1 MIQLSIPSP
10 STGVIYLGPLPL
22 RAYSLFIIL
31 GIFVA
36 IWLGNKRWIA
46 RGGKLSQVSDIAIF
60 AVPFGIIG
68 GRIYH
73 VATDWEKY
81 FGPGQ
86 NWVDALKIWNGGLG
100 IWGAI
105 LFGGVGAWIGCK
117 YYKIYLPPLADA
129 LAPGII
135 FAQAIGRMGNYFNQ
149 ELFGKP
155 TDLSWGLE
163 IAEKYRPQ
171 GFESFSTFH
180 PTFLYEILWNV
191 AIGFAL
197 IYIDRKFKLGH
208 GRVFALYAS
217 LYSVGRLFIENM
229 RIDEARIILGFR
241 FNVFTSLLVIVGG
254 LVYFVISN
262 KTRPGRDKDLFMRS
276 ASE

>member
-1 MIQLSIPSP
+1 LIQLSIPSP

-46 RGGKLSQVSDIAIF
+46 KGGKPGQVSDVALF

-81 FGPGQ
+81 FGSGQ
-86 NWVDALKIWNGGLG
+86 NWIDALKIWNGGLG

-117 YYKIYLPPLADA
+117 YYKIYLPPFADA
-129 LAPGII
+129 IAPGII
-135 FAQAIGRMGNYFNQ
+135 FAQAIGRLGNYFNQ

-155 TDLSWGLE
+155 TDLAWGLE
-163 IAEKYRPQ
+163 IAEKFRPQ
-171 GFESFSTFH
+171 GFESFTTFH
-180 PTFLYEILWNV
+180 PTFLYEIIWNV
-191 AIGFAL
+191 LIGFGL
-197 IYIDRKFKLGH
+197 IYLDRKYKIGH
-208 GRVFALYAS
+208 GRLFALYVS
-217 LYSVGRLFIENM
+217 LYSLGRLFIENL
-229 RIDEARIILGFR
+229 RIDEARLILGFR
-241 FNVFTSLLVIVGG
+241 FNVFTSLVVIVGG
-254 LVYFVISN
+254 LIYFVISN
-262 KTRPGRDKDLFMRS
+262 RSKPGIDKELFRRS
-276 ASE
+276 V

>member
-1 MIQLSIPSP
+1 LIQLSIPSP

-46 RGGKLSQVSDIAIF
+46 KGGKPGQVSDVAIF

-73 VATDWEKY
+73 VSTDWEKY
-81 FGPGQ
+81 FGSGQ
-86 NWVDALKIWNGGLG
+86 NWIDALKIWNGGLG

-117 YYKIYLPPLADA
+117 YYKIYLPPFADA
-129 LAPGII
+129 IAPGII
-135 FAQAIGRMGNYFNQ
+135 FAQAIGRLGNYFNQ

-155 TDLSWGLE
+155 TDLAWGLE
-163 IAEKYRPQ
+163 IAEKFRPQ
-171 GFESFSTFH
+171 GFESFATFH
-180 PTFLYEILWNV
+180 PTFLYEIIWNV
-191 AIGFAL
+191 LIGFGL
-197 IYIDRKFKLGH
+197 IYLDRKYKIGH
-208 GRVFALYAS
+208 GRLFALYVS
-217 LYSVGRLFIENM
+217 LYSLGRLFIENL
-229 RIDEARIILGFR
+229 RIDEARLILGFR
-241 FNVFTSLLVIVGG
+241 FNVFTSLVVIVGG
-254 LVYFVISN
+254 LIYFVISN
-262 KTRPGRDKDLFMRS
+262 RSKPGIDKELFRRS
-276 ASE
+276 A

>member
-46 RGGKLSQVSDIAIF
+46 KGGKPGQVSDVAIF

-81 FGPGQ
+81 FGSGQ
-86 NWVDALKIWNGGLG
+86 NWIDALKIWNGGLG

-117 YYKIYLPPLADA
+117 YYKIYLPPFADA
-129 LAPGII
+129 IAPGII
-135 FAQAIGRMGNYFNQ
+135 FAQAIGRLGNYFNQ

-155 TDLSWGLE
+155 TDLAWGLE
-163 IAEKYRPQ
+163 IAEKFRLQ
-171 GFESFSTFH
+171 GFESFATFH
-180 PTFLYEILWNV
+180 PTFLYEIIWNV
-191 AIGFAL
+191 LIGFGL
-197 IYIDRKFKLGH
+197 IYLDRKYKIGH
-208 GRVFALYAS
+208 GRLFALYVS
-217 LYSVGRLFIENM
+217 LYSLGRLFIENL
-229 RIDEARIILGFR
+229 RIDEARLILGFR
-241 FNVFTSLLVIVGG
+241 FNVFTSLVVIVGG
-254 LVYFVISN
+254 LIYFVISN
-262 KTRPGRDKDLFMRS
+262 RSKPGIDKELFRRS
-276 ASE
+276 A

>member
-31 GIFVA
+31 GILVA

-46 RGGKLSQVSDIAIF
+46 KGGKPGQVSDVALF

-81 FGPGQ
+81 FGSGQ
-86 NWVDALKIWNGGLG
+86 NWIDALKIWNGGLG

-117 YYKIYLPPLADA
+117 YYKIYLPPFADA
-129 LAPGII
+129 IAPGII
-135 FAQAIGRMGNYFNQ
+135 FAQAIGRLGNYFNQ

-155 TDLSWGLE
+155 TDLAWGLE
-163 IAEKYRPQ
+163 IAEKFRPQ
-171 GFESFSTFH
+171 GFESFATFH

-191 AIGFAL
+191 LVGFGL
-197 IYIDRKFKLGH
+197 IYLDRKYKIGH
-208 GRVFALYAS
+208 GRLFALYVS
-217 LYSVGRLFIENM
+217 LYSLGRLFIENL
-229 RIDEARIILGFR
+229 RIDEARLILGFR
-241 FNVFTSLLVIVGG
+241 FNVFTSLVVIVGG
-254 LVYFVISN
+254 LIYFVISN
-262 KTRPGRDKDLFMRS
+262 RSKPGIDKELFRRS
-276 ASE
+276 A

>member
-46 RGGKLSQVSDIAIF
+46 KGGKPGQVSDVAIF

-81 FGPGQ
+81 FGSGQ
-86 NWVDALKIWNGGLG
+86 NWIDALKIWNGGLG

-117 YYKIYLPPLADA
+117 YYKIYLPPFADA
-129 LAPGII
+129 IAPGII
-135 FAQAIGRMGNYFNQ
+135 FAQAIGRLGNYFNQ

-155 TDLSWGLE
+155 TDLAWGLE
-163 IAEKYRPQ
+163 IAEKFRPQ
-171 GFESFSTFH
+171 GFESFATFH
-180 PTFLYEILWNV
+180 PTFLYEIVWNV
-191 AIGFAL
+191 LIGFGL
-197 IYIDRKFKLGH
+197 IYLDRKYKIGH
-208 GRVFALYAS
+208 GRLFALYVS
-217 LYSVGRLFIENM
+217 LYSLGRLFIENL
-229 RIDEARIILGFR
+229 RIDEARLILGFR
-241 FNVFTSLLVIVGG
+241 FNVFTSLVVIVGG
-254 LVYFVISN
+254 LIYFFISN
-262 KTRPGRDKDLFMRS
+262 RSKPGIDKELFRRS
-276 ASE
+276 A

>member
-1 MIQLSIPSP
+1 MISLSIPSP
-10 STGVIYLGPLPL
+10 STGVIYLGPIPL

-46 RGGKLSQVSDIAIF
+46 RGGKLGQVSDIAIF

-86 NWVDALKIWNGGLG
+86 NWIEALKIWNGGLG

-105 LFGGVGAWIGCK
+105 FFGGVGAWIGCK

-149 ELFGKP
+149 ELFGRP

-163 IAEKYRPQ
+163 IAERYRPQ

-180 PTFLYEILWNV
+180 PTFLYEILWNF

-197 IYIDRKFKLGH
+197 IYIDRRFKLGH
-208 GRVFALYAS
+208 GRVFALYVS
-217 LYSVGRLFIENM
+217 LYSLGRLFIENM

-254 LVYFVISN
+254 LVYFVLSS
-262 KTRPGRDKDLFMRS
+262 KTKPGRDTNLFRRS
-276 ASE
+276 A

>member
-46 RGGKLSQVSDIAIF
+46 KGGKPGQVSDVALF

-81 FGPGQ
+81 FGSGQ
-86 NWVDALKIWNGGLG
+86 NWIDALKIWNGGLG

-117 YYKIYLPPLADA
+117 YYKIYLPPFADA
-129 LAPGII
+129 IAPGII
-135 FAQAIGRMGNYFNQ
+135 FAQAIGRLGNYFNQ

-155 TDLSWGLE
+155 TDLAWGLE
-163 IAEKYRPQ
+163 IAEKFRPQ
-171 GFESFSTFH
+171 GFESFATFH

-191 AIGFAL
+191 LVGFGL
-197 IYIDRKFKLGH
+197 IYLDRKYKIGH
-208 GRVFALYAS
+208 GRLFALYVS
-217 LYSVGRLFIENM
+217 LYSLGRLFIENL
-229 RIDEARIILGFR
+229 RIDEARLILGFR
-241 FNVFTSLLVIVGG
+241 FNVFTSLVVIVGG
-254 LVYFVISN
+254 LIYFVISN
-262 KTRPGRDKDLFMRS
+262 RSKPGIEKELFRRS
-276 ASE
+276 A

>member
-1 MIQLSIPSP
+1 LIQLSIPSP

-46 RGGKLSQVSDIAIF
+46 KGGKPGQVSDVALF
-60 AVPFGIIG
+60 AVPFGIVG

-81 FGPGQ
+81 FGSGQ
-86 NWVDALKIWNGGLG
+86 NWIDALKIWNGGLG

-117 YYKIYLPPLADA
+117 YYKIYLPPFADA

-135 FAQAIGRMGNYFNQ
+135 FAQAIGRLGNYFNQ
-149 ELFGKP
+149 ELFGRP
-155 TDLSWGLE
+155 TDLAWGLE
-163 IAEKYRPQ
+163 ITEKFRPQ
-171 GFESFSTFH
+171 GFESFATFH
-180 PTFLYEILWNV
+180 PTFLYEIIWNV
-191 AIGFAL
+191 FIGFGL
-197 IYIDRKFKLGH
+197 IYLDRKYKIGY
-208 GRVFALYAS
+208 GRLFALYVS
-217 LYSVGRLFIENM
+217 LYSLGRLFIENL
-229 RIDEARIILGFR
+229 RIDEARMILGFR
-241 FNVFTSLLVIVGG
+241 FNVFTSLVVIVGG
-254 LVYFVISN
+254 LIYFFISS
-262 KTRPGRDKDLFMRS
+262 KSKPGIDKDLFRRS
-276 ASE
+276 A

>member
-1 MIQLSIPSP
+1 LIQLSIPSP

-46 RGGKLSQVSDIAIF
+46 KGGKPGQVSDVAIF

-81 FGPGQ
+81 FGSGQ
-86 NWVDALKIWNGGLG
+86 NWIDALKIWNGGLG

-117 YYKIYLPPLADA
+117 YYKIYLPPFADA
-129 LAPGII
+129 IAPGII
-135 FAQAIGRMGNYFNQ
+135 FAQAIGRLGNYFNQ
-149 ELFGKP
+149 ELFGRP
-155 TDLSWGLE
+155 TDLAWGLE
-163 IAEKYRPQ
+163 IAEKFRPQ
-171 GFESFSTFH
+171 GFESFATFH
-180 PTFLYEILWNV
+180 PTFLYEIIWNV
-191 AIGFAL
+191 LIGFGL
-197 IYIDRKFKLGH
+197 IYFDRKYKIGH
-208 GRVFALYAS
+208 GRLFALYVS
-217 LYSVGRLFIENM
+217 LYSLGRLFIENL
-229 RIDEARIILGFR
+229 RIDEARLILGFR
-241 FNVFTSLLVIVGG
+241 FNVFTSLVVIVGG
-254 LVYFVISN
+254 LIYFVISN
-262 KTRPGRDKDLFMRS
+262 RSKPGIDKELFRRS
-276 ASE
+276 A

>member
-1 MIQLSIPSP
+1 M
-10 STGVIYLGPLPL
+10 
-22 RAYSLFIIL
+22 

-46 RGGKLSQVSDIAIF
+46 RGGKLGQVSDIAIF

-86 NWVDALKIWNGGLG
+86 NWIEAIKIWNGGLG

-105 LFGGVGAWIGCK
+105 FFGGVGAWIGCK

-149 ELFGKP
+149 ELFGRP

-163 IAEKYRPQ
+163 IAERYRPQ

-191 AIGFAL
+191 AIGFTL
-197 IYIDRKFKLGH
+197 IYIDRRFKLGH
-208 GRVFALYAS
+208 GRVFALYVS
-217 LYSVGRLFIENM
+217 LYSLGRLFIENM
-229 RIDEARIILGFR
+229 RIDEARIIFGFR

-254 LVYFVISN
+254 LVYFVISS
-262 KTRPGRDKDLFMRS
+262 KTKPGRDTNLIRRS
-276 ASE
+276 A

>member
-46 RGGKLSQVSDIAIF
+46 KGGKPGQVSDVAIF

-81 FGPGQ
+81 FGSGQ
-86 NWVDALKIWNGGLG
+86 NWIDALKIWNGGLG

-117 YYKIYLPPLADA
+117 YYKIYLPPFADA
-129 LAPGII
+129 IAPGII
-135 FAQAIGRMGNYFNQ
+135 FAQAIGRLGNYFNQ

-155 TDLSWGLE
+155 TDLAWGLE
-163 IAEKYRPQ
+163 IAEKFRPQ
-171 GFESFSTFH
+171 GFESFTTFH
-180 PTFLYEILWNV
+180 PTFLYEIIWNV
-191 AIGFAL
+191 LIGFGL
-197 IYIDRKFKLGH
+197 IYLDRKYKIGH
-208 GRVFALYAS
+208 GRLFALYVS
-217 LYSVGRLFIENM
+217 LYSLGRLFIENL
-229 RIDEARIILGFR
+229 RIDEARLILGFR
-241 FNVFTSLLVIVGG
+241 FNVFTSLVVIVGG
-254 LVYFVISN
+254 LIYFVISN
-262 KTRPGRDKDLFMRS
+262 RSKPGIDRELFRRS
-276 ASE
+276 V

>member
-1 MIQLSIPSP
+1 LIQLSIPSP

-46 RGGKLSQVSDIAIF
+46 KGGKPGQVSDVAIF

-81 FGPGQ
+81 FGSGQ
-86 NWVDALKIWNGGLG
+86 NWIDALKIWNGGLG

-117 YYKIYLPPLADA
+117 YYKIYLPPFADA
-129 LAPGII
+129 IAPGII
-135 FAQAIGRMGNYFNQ
+135 FAQAIGRLGNYFNQ

-155 TDLSWGLE
+155 TDLAWGLE
-163 IAEKYRPQ
+163 IAEKFRPQ
-171 GFESFSTFH
+171 GFESFATFH
-180 PTFLYEILWNV
+180 PTFLYEIIWNV
-191 AIGFAL
+191 LIGFGL
-197 IYIDRKFKLGH
+197 IYLDRKYKIGH
-208 GRVFALYAS
+208 GRLFALYVS
-217 LYSVGRLFIENM
+217 LYSLGRLFIENL
-229 RIDEARIILGFR
+229 RIDEARLILGFR
-241 FNVFTSLLVIVGG
+241 FNVFTSLVVIVGG
-254 LVYFVISN
+254 LIYFVISN
-262 KTRPGRDKDLFMRS
+262 RSKPGIDRELFRRS
-276 ASE
+276 V

>member
-1 MIQLSIPSP
+1 LIQLSIPSP

-46 RGGKLSQVSDIAIF
+46 KGGKPGQVSDVAIF

-81 FGPGQ
+81 FGSGQ
-86 NWVDALKIWNGGLG
+86 NWIDALKIWNGGLG

-105 LFGGVGAWIGCK
+105 LFGGAGAWIGCK
-117 YYKIYLPPLADA
+117 YYKIYLPPFADA
-129 LAPGII
+129 IAPGII
-135 FAQAIGRMGNYFNQ
+135 FAQAIGRLGNYFNQ

-155 TDLSWGLE
+155 TDLAWGLE
-163 IAEKYRPQ
+163 IAEKFRPQ
-171 GFESFSTFH
+171 GFESFATFH
-180 PTFLYEILWNV
+180 PTFLYEIIWNV
-191 AIGFAL
+191 LIGFGL
-197 IYIDRKFKLGH
+197 IYLDRKYKIGH
-208 GRVFALYAS
+208 GRLFALYVS
-217 LYSVGRLFIENM
+217 LYSLGRLFIENL
-229 RIDEARIILGFR
+229 RIDEARLILGFR
-241 FNVFTSLLVIVGG
+241 FNVFTSLVVIVGG
-254 LVYFVISN
+254 LIYFVISN
-262 KTRPGRDKDLFMRS
+262 RSKPGIDRELFRRS
-276 ASE
+276 V

>member
-1 MIQLSIPSP
+1 LIQLSIPSP

-46 RGGKLSQVSDIAIF
+46 QGGKPGQVSDVAIF

-81 FGPGQ
+81 FGSGQ
-86 NWVDALKIWNGGLG
+86 NWIDALKIWNGGLG

-117 YYKIYLPPLADA
+117 YYKIYLPPFADA
-129 LAPGII
+129 IAPGII
-135 FAQAIGRMGNYFNQ
+135 FAQAIGRLGNYFNQ

-155 TDLSWGLE
+155 TDLAWGLE
-163 IAEKYRPQ
+163 IAEKFRPQ
-171 GFESFSTFH
+171 GFESFATFH
-180 PTFLYEILWNV
+180 PTFLYEIIWNV
-191 AIGFAL
+191 LIGFGL
-197 IYIDRKFKLGH
+197 IYLDRKYKIGH
-208 GRVFALYAS
+208 GRLFALYVS
-217 LYSVGRLFIENM
+217 LYSLGRLFIENL
-229 RIDEARIILGFR
+229 RIDEARLILGFR
-241 FNVFTSLLVIVGG
+241 FNVFTSLVVIVGG
-254 LVYFVISN
+254 LIYFVISN
-262 KTRPGRDKDLFMRS
+262 RSKPGIDRELFRRS
-276 ASE
+276 V

>member
-1 MIQLSIPSP
+1 LIQLSIPSP

-46 RGGKLSQVSDIAIF
+46 KGGKPGQVSDVALF

-81 FGPGQ
+81 FGSGQ
-86 NWVDALKIWNGGLG
+86 NWIDALKIWNGGLG

-117 YYKIYLPPLADA
+117 YYKIYLPPFADA
-129 LAPGII
+129 IAPGII
-135 FAQAIGRMGNYFNQ
+135 FAQAIGRLGNYFNQ

-155 TDLSWGLE
+155 TDLAWGLE
-163 IAEKYRPQ
+163 IAEKFRPQ
-171 GFESFSTFH
+171 GFESFTTFH
-180 PTFLYEILWNV
+180 PTFLYEIIWNV
-191 AIGFAL
+191 LIGFGL
-197 IYIDRKFKLGH
+197 IYLDRKYKIGH
-208 GRVFALYAS
+208 GRLFALYVS
-217 LYSVGRLFIENM
+217 LYSLGRLFIENL
-229 RIDEARIILGFR
+229 RIDEARLILGFR
-241 FNVFTSLLVIVGG
+241 FNVFTSLVVIVGG
-254 LVYFVISN
+254 LIYFVISN
-262 KTRPGRDKDLFMRS
+262 RSKPGIDKELFRRS
-276 ASE
+276 A

>member
-1 MIQLSIPSP
+1 LIQLSIPSP

-46 RGGKLSQVSDIAIF
+46 KGGKPGQVSDVALF

-81 FGPGQ
+81 FGSGQ
-86 NWVDALKIWNGGLG
+86 NWIDALKIWNGGLG

-117 YYKIYLPPLADA
+117 YYKIYLPPFADA
-129 LAPGII
+129 IAPGII
-135 FAQAIGRMGNYFNQ
+135 FAQAIGRLGNYFNQ

-155 TDLSWGLE
+155 TDLAWGLE
-163 IAEKYRPQ
+163 IAEKFRPQ

-191 AIGFAL
+191 LIGFGL
-197 IYIDRKFKLGH
+197 IYLDRKYKIGH
-208 GRVFALYAS
+208 GRLFALYVS
-217 LYSVGRLFIENM
+217 LYSLGRLFIENL
-229 RIDEARIILGFR
+229 RIDEARLILGFR
-241 FNVFTSLLVIVGG
+241 FNVFTSLVVIVGG
-254 LVYFVISN
+254 LIYFVISN
-262 KTRPGRDKDLFMRS
+262 RSKPGIDKELFRRS
-276 ASE
+276 A

>member
-1 MIQLSIPSP
+1 LIQLSIPSP

-46 RGGKLSQVSDIAIF
+46 KGGKPGQVSDVALF

-81 FGPGQ
+81 FGSGQ
-86 NWVDALKIWNGGLG
+86 NWIDALKIWNGGLG

-117 YYKIYLPPLADA
+117 YYKIYLPPFADA
-129 LAPGII
+129 IAPGII
-135 FAQAIGRMGNYFNQ
+135 FAQAIGRLGNYFNQ

-155 TDLSWGLE
+155 TDLAWGLE
-163 IAEKYRPQ
+163 IAEKFRPQ
-171 GFESFSTFH
+171 GFESFTTFH
-180 PTFLYEILWNV
+180 PTFLYEIIWNV
-191 AIGFAL
+191 LIGFGL
-197 IYIDRKFKLGH
+197 IYLDRKYKIGH
-208 GRVFALYAS
+208 GRLFALYVS
-217 LYSVGRLFIENM
+217 LYSLGRLFIENL
-229 RIDEARIILGFR
+229 RIDEARLILGFR
-241 FNVFTSLLVIVGG
+241 FNVFTSLVVIVGG
-254 LVYFVISN
+254 LIYFVISN
-262 KTRPGRDKDLFMRS
+262 RSKPGIDRELFRRS
-276 ASE
+276 V

>member
-31 GIFVA
+31 GIFIA

-46 RGGKLSQVSDIAIF
+46 KGGKPGQVSDVAIF

-81 FGPGQ
+81 FGSGQ
-86 NWVDALKIWNGGLG
+86 NWIDALKIWNGGLG

-117 YYKIYLPPLADA
+117 YYKIYLPPFADA
-129 LAPGII
+129 IAPGII
-135 FAQAIGRMGNYFNQ
+135 FAQAIGRLGNYFNQ

-155 TDLSWGLE
+155 TDLAWGLE
-163 IAEKYRPQ
+163 IAEKFRPQ
-171 GFESFSTFH
+171 GFESFATFH
-180 PTFLYEILWNV
+180 PTFLYEIIWSV
-191 AIGFAL
+191 FIGFGL
-197 IYIDRKFKLGH
+197 IYFDRKYKIGH
-208 GRVFALYAS
+208 GRLFALYVS
-217 LYSVGRLFIENM
+217 LYSLGRLFIENL
-229 RIDEARIILGFR
+229 RIDEARLLLGFR
-241 FNVFTSLLVIVGG
+241 FNVFTSLVVIVGG
-254 LVYFVISN
+254 LIYFIMSN
-262 KTRPGRDKDLFMRS
+262 KSKPGIDKELFRRS
-276 ASE
+276 A

>member
-46 RGGKLSQVSDIAIF
+46 KGGKPGQVSDVALF

-81 FGPGQ
+81 FGSGQ
-86 NWVDALKIWNGGLG
+86 NWIDALKIWNGGLG

-117 YYKIYLPPLADA
+117 YYKIYLPPFADA
-129 LAPGII
+129 IAPGII
-135 FAQAIGRMGNYFNQ
+135 FAQAIGRLGNYFNQ

-155 TDLSWGLE
+155 TDLAWGLE
-163 IAEKYRPQ
+163 IADKFRPQ
-171 GFESFSTFH
+171 GFESFATFH
-180 PTFLYEILWNV
+180 PTFLYEIIWNV
-191 AIGFAL
+191 FIGFGL
-197 IYIDRKFKLGH
+197 IYFDRKYKIGH
-208 GRVFALYAS
+208 GRLFALYVS
-217 LYSVGRLFIENM
+217 LYSLGRLFIENL
-229 RIDEARIILGFR
+229 RIDEARLILGFR
-241 FNVFTSLLVIVGG
+241 FNVFTSLVVIVGG
-254 LVYFVISN
+254 LIYFVISN
-262 KTRPGRDKDLFMRS
+262 KSKPGIDKELFRRT
-276 ASE
+276 A

>member
-46 RGGKLSQVSDIAIF
+46 KGGKPGQVSDVAIF

-81 FGPGQ
+81 FGSGQ
-86 NWVDALKIWNGGLG
+86 NWIDALKIWNGGLG

-117 YYKIYLPPLADA
+117 YYKIYLPPFADA
-129 LAPGII
+129 IAPGII
-135 FAQAIGRMGNYFNQ
+135 FAQAIGRLGNYFNQ

-155 TDLSWGLE
+155 TDLAWGLE
-163 IAEKYRPQ
+163 IAEKFRPQ
-171 GFESFSTFH
+171 GFESFATFH
-180 PTFLYEILWNV
+180 PTFLYEIIWNV
-191 AIGFAL
+191 LIGFGL
-197 IYIDRKFKLGH
+197 IYLDRKYKIGH
-208 GRVFALYAS
+208 GRLFALYVS
-217 LYSVGRLFIENM
+217 LYSLGRLFIENL
-229 RIDEARIILGFR
+229 RIDEARLILGFR
-241 FNVFTSLLVIVGG
+241 FNVFTSLVVIVGG
-254 LVYFVISN
+254 LIYFVISN
-262 KTRPGRDKDLFMRS
+262 RSKPGIDRELFRRS
-276 ASE
+276 V

>member
-46 RGGKLSQVSDIAIF
+46 KGGKPGQVSDVAIF

-81 FGPGQ
+81 FGSGQ
-86 NWVDALKIWNGGLG
+86 NWIDALKIWNGGLG

-117 YYKIYLPPLADA
+117 YYKIYLPPFADA
-129 LAPGII
+129 IAPGII
-135 FAQAIGRMGNYFNQ
+135 FAQAIGRLGNYFNQ

-155 TDLSWGLE
+155 TDLAWGLE
-163 IAEKYRPQ
+163 IAEKFRPQ
-171 GFESFSTFH
+171 GFESFATFH
-180 PTFLYEILWNV
+180 PTFLYEIIWNV
-191 AIGFAL
+191 LIGFGL
-197 IYIDRKFKLGH
+197 IYLDRKYKIGH
-208 GRVFALYAS
+208 GRLFALYVS
-217 LYSVGRLFIENM
+217 LYSLGRLFIENL
-229 RIDEARIILGFR
+229 RIDEARLVLGFR
-241 FNVFTSLLVIVGG
+241 FNVFTSLVVIVGG
-254 LVYFVISN
+254 LIYFFISN
-262 KTRPGRDKDLFMRS
+262 RSKPGIDKELFRRS
-276 ASE
+276 A

>member
-1 MIQLSIPSP
+1 LIQLSIPSP

-46 RGGKLSQVSDIAIF
+46 KGGKPGQVSDVAIF

-81 FGPGQ
+81 FGSGQ
-86 NWVDALKIWNGGLG
+86 NWIDALKIWNGGLG

-117 YYKIYLPPLADA
+117 YYKIYLPPFADA
-129 LAPGII
+129 IAPGII
-135 FAQAIGRMGNYFNQ
+135 FAQAIGRLGNYFNQ

-155 TDLSWGLE
+155 TELAWGLE
-163 IAEKYRPQ
+163 IAEKFRPQ
-171 GFESFSTFH
+171 GFESFATFH
-180 PTFLYEILWNV
+180 PTFLYEIIWNV
-191 AIGFAL
+191 LIGFGL
-197 IYIDRKFKLGH
+197 IYLDRKYKIGH
-208 GRVFALYAS
+208 GRLFVLYVS
-217 LYSVGRLFIENM
+217 LYSLGRLFIENL
-229 RIDEARIILGFR
+229 RIDEARLILGFR
-241 FNVFTSLLVIVGG
+241 FNVFTSLVVIVGG
-254 LVYFVISN
+254 LIYFVISN
-262 KTRPGRDKDLFMRS
+262 RSKPGIDKELFRRS
-276 ASE
+276 VS

>member
-1 MIQLSIPSP
+1 LIQLSIPSP

-46 RGGKLSQVSDIAIF
+46 KGGKPGQVSDVAIF

-81 FGPGQ
+81 FGSGQ
-86 NWVDALKIWNGGLG
+86 NWIDALKIWNGGLG

-117 YYKIYLPPLADA
+117 YYKIYLPPFADA
-129 LAPGII
+129 IAPGII
-135 FAQAIGRMGNYFNQ
+135 FAQAIGRLGNYFNQ
-149 ELFGKP
+149 ELFGRP
-155 TDLSWGLE
+155 TDLAWGLE
-163 IAEKYRPQ
+163 IAEKFRPQ
-171 GFESFSTFH
+171 GFESFATFH
-180 PTFLYEILWNV
+180 PTFLYEIIWNV
-191 AIGFAL
+191 LIGFGL
-197 IYIDRKFKLGH
+197 IYLDRKYKIGH
-208 GRVFALYAS
+208 GRLFALYVS
-217 LYSVGRLFIENM
+217 LYSLGRLFIENL
-229 RIDEARIILGFR
+229 RIDEARLILGFR
-241 FNVFTSLLVIVGG
+241 FNVFTSLVVIVGG
-254 LVYFVISN
+254 LIYFVISN
-262 KTRPGRDKDLFMRS
+262 RSKPGIDKELFRRS
-276 ASE
+276 A

>member
-1 MIQLSIPSP
+1 LIQLSIPSP

-31 GIFVA
+31 GILVA

-46 RGGKLSQVSDIAIF
+46 KGGKPGQVSDVALF

-81 FGPGQ
+81 FGSGQ
-86 NWVDALKIWNGGLG
+86 NWIDALKIWNGGLG

-117 YYKIYLPPLADA
+117 YYKIYLPPFADA
-129 LAPGII
+129 IAPGII
-135 FAQAIGRMGNYFNQ
+135 FAQAIGRLGNYFNQ

-155 TDLSWGLE
+155 TDLAWGLE
-163 IAEKYRPQ
+163 IAEKFRPQ
-171 GFESFSTFH
+171 GFESFTTFH

-191 AIGFAL
+191 LIGFGL
-197 IYIDRKFKLGH
+197 IYLDRKYKIGH
-208 GRVFALYAS
+208 GRLFALYVS
-217 LYSVGRLFIENM
+217 LYSLGRLFIENL
-229 RIDEARIILGFR
+229 RIDEARLILGFR
-241 FNVFTSLLVIVGG
+241 FNVFTSLVVIVGG
-254 LVYFVISN
+254 LIYFVISN
-262 KTRPGRDKDLFMRS
+262 RSKPGIDKELFRRS
-276 ASE
+276 A

>member
-1 MIQLSIPSP
+1 LIQLSIPSP

-46 RGGKLSQVSDIAIF
+46 KGGKPGQVSDVAIF

-81 FGPGQ
+81 FGSGQ
-86 NWVDALKIWNGGLG
+86 NWIDALKIWNGGLG

-117 YYKIYLPPLADA
+117 YYKIYLPPFADA
-129 LAPGII
+129 IAPGII
-135 FAQAIGRMGNYFNQ
+135 FAQAIGRVGNYFNQ
-149 ELFGKP
+149 ELFGRP
-155 TDLSWGLE
+155 TDLAWGLE
-163 IAEKYRPQ
+163 IAEKFRPQ
-171 GFESFSTFH
+171 GFESFATFH
-180 PTFLYEILWNV
+180 PTFLYEIIWNV
-191 AIGFAL
+191 LIGFGL
-197 IYIDRKFKLGH
+197 IYLDRKYKIGH
-208 GRVFALYAS
+208 GRLFALYVS
-217 LYSVGRLFIENM
+217 LYSLGRLFIENL
-229 RIDEARIILGFR
+229 RIDEARLVLGFR
-241 FNVFTSLLVIVGG
+241 FNVFTSLVVIVGG
-254 LVYFVISN
+254 LIYFVISN
-262 KTRPGRDKDLFMRS
+262 RSKPGKDKELFRRS
-276 ASE
+276 A

>member
-1 MIQLSIPSP
+1 LIQLSIPSP

-46 RGGKLSQVSDIAIF
+46 KGGKPGQVSDVALF

-81 FGPGQ
+81 FGSGQ
-86 NWVDALKIWNGGLG
+86 NWIDALKIWNGGLG

-105 LFGGVGAWIGCK
+105 LFGGIGAWIGCK
-117 YYKIYLPPLADA
+117 YYKIYLPPFADA
-129 LAPGII
+129 IAPGII
-135 FAQAIGRMGNYFNQ
+135 FAQAIGRLGNYFNQ

-155 TDLSWGLE
+155 TDLAWGLE
-163 IAEKYRPQ
+163 IAEKFRPQ

-180 PTFLYEILWNV
+180 PTFLYEIIWNV
-191 AIGFAL
+191 LIGFGL
-197 IYIDRKFKLGH
+197 IYLDRKYKIGH
-208 GRVFALYAS
+208 GRLFALYVS
-217 LYSVGRLFIENM
+217 LYSLGRLFIENL
-229 RIDEARIILGFR
+229 RIDEARLILGFR
-241 FNVFTSLLVIVGG
+241 FNVFTSLVVIVGG
-254 LVYFVISN
+254 LIYFFISN
-262 KTRPGRDKDLFMRS
+262 RSKPGKDKELFRRS
-276 ASE
+276 A